1 MGQAQGT
8 GRFGIDGEGNE
19 IGSKSQAE
27 IDAEKAE
34 LLKMLEKKKFEMYKL
49 LELYHYNIKIAILEE
64 SLKLKNEKM
73 VSDLDV
79 ENKALEKKKNKL
91 KEKYAAVLQKTKEE
105 TVENEKN
112 NLNVKIL
119 FYVSLGVILI
129 SIALILFLI
138 FKKN

>member
-1 MGQAQGT
+1 M
-8 GRFGIDGEGNE
+8 R
-19 IGSKSQAE
+19 
-27 IDAEKAE
+27 
-34 LLKMLEKKKFEMYKL
+34 
-49 LELYHYNIKIAILEE
+49 LYHYNIKIAILEE

-79 ENKALEKKKNKL
+79 ENKALEKKKTKL
-91 KEKYAAVLQKTKEE
+91 KEKYAAILQKTKEE

-112 NLNVKIL
+112 NVNVKIL

>member
-1 MGQAQGT
+1 
-8 GRFGIDGEGNE
+8 
-19 IGSKSQAE
+19 
-27 IDAEKAE
+27 
-34 LLKMLEKKKFEMYKL
+34 MYKL

-79 ENKALEKKKNKL
+79 ENKALEKKKTKL
-91 KEKYAAVLQKTKEE
+91 KEKYAAILQKTKEE

-112 NLNVKIL
+112 NVNVKIL
-119 FYVSLGVILI
+119 LYVSLGVILI

>member
-79 ENKALEKKKNKL
+79 ENKALEKKKTKL

>member
-79 ENKALEKKKNKL
+79 ENKALEKKKTKL
-91 KEKYAAVLQKTKEE
+91 KEKYAAILQKTKEE

-112 NLNVKIL
+112 NVNVKIL